1 MKVQGK
7 EVQLATRLTAE
18 QAAAVVQFAEEYGMS
33 VSAVIRLAVLKM
45 LDKMSID
52 PVLKLR
58 K

>member
-45 LDKMSID
+45 LDSTSID
-52 PVLKLR
+52 PVLKPR
-58 K
+58 Q

>member
-18 QAAAVVQFAEEYGMS
+18 QAAAVAKFAEEYGMS

>member
-18 QAAAVVQFAEEYGMS
+18 QAARVVAFAEEYGMS

-45 LDKMSID
+45 LDSTSIEWWLCD
-52 PVLKLR
+52 
-58 K
+58 